1 MPIFGEY
8 ETVEQISITEEPR
21 HVTTVW
27 MARKSGPPDGR
38 SYAVKCYAPR
48 PGRVATGQPE
58 DALQQDQSLTFLEGI
73 KQLKRARTGGASC
86 LALVHA
92 FGFAP
97 EGAWYVTDY
106 YERGTLKEY
115 IDLQGWVD
123 SEALRQVVYSVT
135 TGCLAMKQLGGG
147 KTHGNLKPSNMLLA
161 GKPCPLRKTPLH
173 LTDPYPAPRQLAAL
187 DTADRRTGGDMPDT
201 AMEIQD
207 LRAIGELILQLVE
220 GRLLRNV
227 YEYNYPVVHSDKWEK
242 LGKAGESWRGL
253 CNRLLDPRLSLEKES
268 LEELERACRPKVAAA
283 KLLVVMAALGGIFL
297 IVVAAYFAVS
307 ARGKSVKGHRTT
319 LEQRDQTLVIK
330 PDDAAATKVTAEA
343 QTQLDLAQKANES
356 ELQYQAALNAGRSAL
371 ERKEYAEVIKQARV
385 ALGIKPDDP
394 AATKVKADAQ
404 TQLDVAQKAK
414 EQELQYQAALN
425 AGRSALERKDY
436 AEVIKQA
443 RVALGINP
451 DDPAATKVKAE
462 AQTQLDVAQ
471 KAKEQELQYQAALNA
486 GRSALERK
494 DYAEVI
500 KQARV
505 ALGVKPKDATATKLR
520 ADAQAQLDSASKGK
534 GPGEEHPASD
544 HPGTSPGYDA
554 ARLSYIKR
562 VSLLVGK
569 NVYSKGSFSSVGKL
583 EDFALDLA
591 TGRLAMGLISS
602 GSDQLATPVPSRTFT
617 SVTAKESF
625 IGVDKKT
632 FSSAPQVLRPNWIGR
647 IDASN
652 LGSVF
657 RQFGQVLPEATV
669 NLAGFSSGT
678 SLIGRHLVSQAG
690 EPLGQLEDMMVDL
703 AGGRVVFLV
712 VKPVA
717 GPDPDKRLYVLPPAS
732 VHLDTNGDSLVLNA
746 SLARFIAGPHFSKEY
761 WTEMISSDLAARVYQ
776 YYVPRE
782 GQGGANWKG
791 ESPNPKE
798 LQNPRPERVVAQASQ
813 AR

>member
-135 TGCLAMKQLGGG
+135 TGCLAMKRLGGG

-371 ERKEYAEVIKQARV
+371 ERK
-385 ALGIKPDDP
+385 
-394 AATKVKADAQ
+394 
-404 TQLDVAQKAK
+404 
-414 EQELQYQAALN
+414 
-425 AGRSALERKDY
+425 
-436 AEVIKQA
+436 
-443 RVALGINP
+443 
-451 DDPAATKVKAE
+451 
-462 AQTQLDVAQ
+462 
-471 KAKEQELQYQAALNA
+471 
-486 GRSALERK
+486 

-520 ADAQAQLDSASKGK
+520 ADAQAQLDSVSKGK

-544 HPGTSPGYDA
+544 HPGTSPSYDA

-591 TGRLAMGLISS
+591 TGRLAMALISS

-632 FSSAPQVLRPNWIGR
+632 FSSAPQVLRPNWIGQ

-746 SLARFIAGPHFSKEY
+746 SLAHFIAGPHFSKEY

-776 YYVPRE
+776 HYVPRE

>member
-48 PGRVATGQPE
+48 PGRIATGQPE
-58 DALQQDQSLTFLEGI
+58 DALQQDQSLTFLEGT

-115 IDLQGWVD
+115 IDLQGRVD

-135 TGCLAMKQLGGG
+135 TGCLAMKRLGGG

-173 LTDPYPAPRQLAAL
+173 LTDPHPAPRQLAAL
-187 DTADRRTGGDMPDT
+187 DTADRRTGGDIPDT

-319 LEQRDQTLVIK
+319 LEQRDQTLGIK
-330 PDDAAATKVTAEA
+330 PNDPAATKVRAEA
-343 QTQLDLAQKANES
+343 QTQLDLTQKAKEQ

-371 ERKEYAEVIKQARV
+371 ERKDYTEVIKQARV

-394 AATKVKADAQ
+394 AATKVRAEAQ
-404 TQLDVAQKAK
+404 TQLDLTQKAK

-443 RVALGINP
+443 RL
-451 DDPAATKVKAE
+451 
-462 AQTQLDVAQ
+462 
-471 KAKEQELQYQAALNA
+471 
-486 GRSALERK
+486 
-494 DYAEVI
+494 
-500 KQARV
+500 

-534 GPGEEHPASD
+534 GPGEEHPALD

-591 TGRLAMGLISS
+591 TGRLAMALISS

-632 FSSAPQVLRPNWIGR
+632 FSSAPHVLRPNWIGR

-717 GPDPDKRLYVLPPAS
+717 GPDPDKCLYVLPPAS
-732 VHLDTNGDSLVLNA
+732 VHLDTNGDSLMLNA
-746 SLARFIAGPHFSKEY
+746 SLEHFIAGPHFSKEY

-776 YYVPRE
+776 HYVPRE

-791 ESPNPKE
+791 ESRNPKE
-798 LQNPRPERVVAQASQ
+798 LQNPRPDRVVAQASQ

>member
-443 RVALGINP
+443 RVALG
-451 DDPAATKVKAE
+451 
-462 AQTQLDVAQ
+462 
-471 KAKEQELQYQAALNA
+471 
-486 GRSALERK
+486 
-494 DYAEVI
+494 
-500 KQARV
+500 
-505 ALGVKPKDATATKLR
+505 VKPKDATATKLR